1 MLSKVLPLR
10 RAQAAIEQ
18 KKYDSLTP
26 EEQENCTLP
35 LQPLKLIIMSATMRV
50 NDFQNPRLFPER
62 MPPIIKVEARQY
74 PVTVHFSKRTE
85 TVNYLKETH
94 KKVCQI
100 HKKLPEGGV
109 LVFLSGKQEILY
121 MCHKL
126 AKSLNKKQR
135 VTATVGVEVTGV
147 SGDKNSDNSVNNGA
161 IDPSID
167 VAGLGASAEELM
179 EQQEG
184 PDITALLNS
193 TNNTK
198 HSGKNKSNSKSSNNS
213 NTSNGSN
220 EGEYKRTMRDILNQ
234 DEIDTDSD
242 NEDDVVDSDDE
253 DADSSDSDGEGLA
266 MDTTGGDG
274 TTTEPSEEDI
284 FILDGDENAKKR
296 SKSATSGSAINNSTL
311 VSRIN
316 SSKSA
321 LVTGDSV
328 RDQLLKEALGID
340 PTAIAST
347 TATEDND
354 RVSSSDAANAA
365 ASAEKEDEEGEA
377 VPELRAYILPLY
389 ALMPAAQQNRVFL
402 PVPPGKQFFFK
413 IFCELLFFTTLFYYQ
428 ITLSTMHIIS
438 YSAGHRLIVVATNVA
453 ETSITIPGIRYVV
466 DSGRQKEKVMTS
478 VTKVWIGLFVCVIC
492 VQKFVFCYLPF
503 ANEGCFLGRF

>member
-1 MLSKVLPLR
+1 MFYVVGMLSKVLPLR

-109 LVFLSGKQEILY
+109 LVFLSGKQGILY

-135 VTATVGVEVTGV
+135 VTATVGVEVT
-147 SGDKNSDNSVNNGA
+147 SDAKTANAASDGA

-184 PDITALLNS
+184 PDITALLNA
-193 TNNTK
+193 TNNSK
-198 HSGKNKSNSKSSNNS
+198 HSGKNKSSTKNTSSSSTSNN
-213 NTSNGSN
+213 N

-234 DEIDTDSD
+234 DEIDSDSD
-242 NEDDVVDSDDE
+242 KEDEEVDSDEE
-253 DADSSDSDGEGLA
+253 DADSDSDGEGLA
-266 MDTTGGDG
+266 MDTTSGDG
-274 TTTEPSEEDI
+274 TTAEPNEEDI
-284 FILDGDENAKKR
+284 FILDGDENSKKR
-296 SKSATSGSAINNSTL
+296 TKSGASGSANSSSTI

-328 RDQLLKEALGID
+328 RDQLLKEALGMD
-340 PTAIAST
+340 PTAIVSTTT
-347 TATEDND
+347 TATDDSASTNNID
-354 RVSSSDAANAA
+354 TNNVATNATANNG
-365 ASAEKEDEEGEA
+365 EKEDEGEA

-402 PVPPGKQFFFK
+402 PVPPG
-413 IFCELLFFTTLFYYQ
+413 EY
-428 ITLSTMHIIS
+428 
-438 YSAGHRLIVVATNVA
+438 
-453 ETSITIPGIRYVV
+453 
-466 DSGRQKEKVMTS
+466 
-478 VTKVWIGLFVCVIC
+478 
-492 VQKFVFCYLPF
+492 
-503 ANEGCFLGRF
+503 

>member
-135 VTATVGVEVTGV
+135 VTATVGVEVT
-147 SGDKNSDNSVNNGA
+147 SSAGDKNSGNSAGESA

-193 TNNTK
+193 TNNSK
-198 HSGKNKSNSKSSNNS
+198 LSGKNKSNTKNSNNTNS
-213 NTSNGSN
+213 SN

-253 DADSSDSDGEGLA
+253 DADSDSDGERLA
-266 MDTTGGDG
+266 MDTTNGDG
-274 TTTEPSEEDI
+274 TAAEPSEEDI

-296 SKSATSGSAINNSTL
+296 TKSATSGSANNNSTL

-340 PTAIAST
+340 PTAIASN
-347 TATEDND
+347 TATVDNAP
-354 RVSSSDAANAA
+354 VSSNDTANAA

-389 ALMPAAQQNRVFL
+389 ALMPAALQNRVFL
-402 PVPPGKQFFFK
+402 PVPPGKYIFFK
-413 IFCELLFFTTLFYYQ
+413 FY
-428 ITLSTMHIIS
+428 
-438 YSAGHRLIVVATNVA
+438 VENF
-453 ETSITIPGIRYVV
+453 
-466 DSGRQKEKVMTS
+466 S
-478 VTKVWIGLFVCVIC
+478 VS
-492 VQKFVFCYLPF
+492 FCYS
-503 ANEGCFLGRF
+503 

>member
-18 KKYDSLTP
+18 KKYDSLTR

-135 VTATVGVEVTGV
+135 VTATVGVEVT
-147 SGDKNSDNSVNNGA
+147 SDANAANAASESA

-184 PDITALLNS
+184 PDITALLNA
-193 TNNTK
+193 TNNSK
-198 HSGKNKSNSKSSNNS
+198 HSSGKNKSSKNSTSSSTSNN
-213 NTSNGSN
+213 N

-242 NEDDVVDSDDE
+242 KEDDDVDSDDE
-253 DADSSDSDGEGLA
+253 DADSDSDGEGLA
-266 MDTTGGDG
+266 MDTTSGDG
-274 TTTEPSEEDI
+274 TMAEPSEEDI
-284 FILDGDENAKKR
+284 FILDGDENSKKR
-296 SKSATSGSAINNSTL
+296 TKSATAGSATSNSTI

-328 RDQLLKEALGID
+328 RDQLLKEALGMD
-340 PTAIAST
+340 PTAIVSTT
-347 TATEDND
+347 TATDERSTSVHNNINSSND
-354 RVSSSDAANAA
+354 ATNATAN
-365 ASAEKEDEEGEA
+365 SEKEEEGEA

-402 PVPPGKQFFFK
+402 PVPPGA
-413 IFCELLFFTTLFYYQ
+413 C
-428 ITLSTMHIIS
+428 
-438 YSAGHRLIVVATNVA
+438 
-453 ETSITIPGIRYVV
+453 
-466 DSGRQKEKVMTS
+466 
-478 VTKVWIGLFVCVIC
+478 
-492 VQKFVFCYLPF
+492 FCY
-503 ANEGCFLGRF
+503 A

>member
-26 EEQENCTLP
+26 EEQENCILP

-135 VTATVGVEVTGV
+135 VTATVGVEVT
-147 SGDKNSDNSVNNGA
+147 STAGDKNSGNSTSVGESA

-193 TNNTK
+193 TSNSK
-198 HSGKNKSNSKSSNNS
+198 HTGKNKANTKNSNHSSNS
-213 NTSNGSN
+213 SN

-242 NEDDVVDSDDE
+242 NEDDVDSDDE
-253 DADSSDSDGEGLA
+253 DADSDSDGEGLA
-266 MDTTGGDG
+266 MDTTSGDG
-274 TTTEPSEEDI
+274 TSAEPSEEDI

-296 SKSATSGSAINNSTL
+296 TKSATSGSANSNSTL

-340 PTAIAST
+340 PTAIASP
-347 TATEDND
+347 TASEENVP
-354 RVSSSDAANAA
+354 VSSNDAANAA
-365 ASAEKEDEEGEA
+365 ASAEKEDEGEA

-402 PVPPGKQFFFK
+402 PVPPG
-413 IFCELLFFTTLFYYQ
+413 
-428 ITLSTMHIIS
+428 M
-438 YSAGHRLIVVATNVA
+438 
-453 ETSITIPGIRYVV
+453 
-466 DSGRQKEKVMTS
+466 
-478 VTKVWIGLFVCVIC
+478 
-492 VQKFVFCYLPF
+492 
-503 ANEGCFLGRF
+503 